1 MRRIKPI
8 WITILTAVVFVGTL
22 LAGMQSDW
30 WITDGRK
37 TPLDGVTSDSHE
49 TETVSD
55 GTEAIE
61 EEHTEEEHSETEE
74 SGLITGDSTLQDVL
88 DSGIPMEMLDEIFEG
103 SIADED
109 PGMPIK
115 SLTEARGLKFRRSER
130 CTESFTRIKRSI

>member
-8 WITILTAVVFVGTL
+8 WITILTAAVFVGAL

-49 TETVSD
+49 METVSD

-61 EEHTEEEHSETEE
+61 EEHTDEDHSETED
-74 SGLITGDSTLQDVL
+74 SGLITGGSTLQDVL

-115 SLTEARGLKFRRSER
+115 SLTEARGLKFGEVKDALNRLLE
-130 CTESFTRIKRSI
+130 